1 MTTRTSAAKRRTGA
15 GQSLPADDAPLR
27 QEIALRAYYR
37 YRSRGGVPGFE
48 IEDWLVAEREV
59 LAERAKTPVD
69 RSGRPKSSG
78 RAGRRPKQQPA
89 R

>member
-1 MTTRTSAAKRRTGA
+1 MTTRTSVTKRRAGA
-15 GQSLPADDAPLR
+15 GQSVPADDEPLR

-37 YRSRGGVPGFE
+37 YRNRGGIPGFE
-48 IEDWLVAEREV
+48 IEDRLVAEREV

-69 RSGRPKSSG
+69 RSGSPKSGG
-78 RAGRRPKQQPA
+78 RAGRRPKQQLA